1 MSRSAHKIT
10 SWRNRQKQTQPHQLR
25 QVNRPRYHLLGGKR
39 KDSVKTTLGD
49 EEIFLFLKPENEI
62 KIDAYSRHFKE
73 DLHWEGPI
81 QENLNLVSGF
91 PRRKSHGTNFWRRVF
106 CVYHLSQESATKT
119 RLLAAQ
125 AVAKYPLSTYDTNTY
140 RTP

>member
-1 MSRSAHKIT
+1 MAESSKTNTTSPTKASNQTKIPSPRRKRDGFSKKNNIET
-10 SWRNRQKQTQPHQLR
+10 IAKQNHCEIK
-25 QVNRPRYHLLGGKR
+25 VM
-39 KDSVKTTLGD
+39 TTLGD

-81 QENLNLVSGF
+81 QENLNLVAGF
-91 PRRKSHGTNFWRRVF
+91 PRRKSH
-106 CVYHLSQESATKT
+106 ESTTKT

-125 AVAKYPLSTYDTNTY
+125 AVAEYPLSTYDTNTY